1 MIHNKVIINI
11 LLGIIISSI
20 IAIIILD
27 IREHNNYVIT
37 NIINPSNCVFYIQNM
52 IKCYYCCC

>member
-11 LLGIIISSI
+11 LLGIIIISI

-27 IREHNNYVIT
+27 IRE
-37 NIINPSNCVFYIQNM
+37 Q
-52 IKCYYCCC
+52 